1 MIQSYLASR
10 RRQRQ
15 AAIPALAHITPSPWR
30 QGWRQLRRNRLAMFC
45 LLLLAVMAVWCVL
58 GPVWSPWRDDA
69 TDALSINQPPGR
81 NTGWGPISSVAM
93 STPACCWPGASRWLS
108 AC

>member
-1 MIQSYLASR
+1 MILSYLASR

-45 LLLLAVMAVWCVL
+45 LILLAVMAC
-58 GPVWSPWRDDA
+58 
-69 TDALSINQPPGR
+69 
-81 NTGWGPISSVAM
+81 WGPSGRRGVM
-93 STPACCWPGASRWLS
+93 MPPTP
-108 AC
+108 

>member
-1 MIQSYLASR
+1 MILSYLASR

-45 LLLLAVMAVWCVL
+45 LLLLAVMAV
-58 GPVWSPWRDDA
+58 
-69 TDALSINQPPGR
+69 
-81 NTGWGPISSVAM
+81 
-93 STPACCWPGASRWLS
+93 
-108 AC
+108 

>member
-1 MIQSYLASR
+1 MILSYLASR

-45 LLLLAVMAVWCVL
+45 
-58 GPVWSPWRDDA
+58 
-69 TDALSINQPPGR
+69 
-81 NTGWGPISSVAM
+81 
-93 STPACCWPGASRWLS
+93 
-108 AC
+108 

>member
-1 MIQSYLASR
+1 MILSYLASR

-45 LLLLAVMAVWCVL
+45 LLLLAVILYTPLSNSLKLAPLTAGQFFGAAGIAAAAVLWYEIVKL
-58 GPVWSPWRDDA
+58 IARLRA
-69 TDALSINQPPGR
+69 K
-81 NTGWGPISSVAM
+81 
-93 STPACCWPGASRWLS
+93 
-108 AC
+108 